1 MFVCEF
7 SLKLAFS
14 QPKAG
19 KGETSKAAGGTI
31 GGCLLC
37 RRPPTAIIFL
47 FCDSPVDSCNLVS
60 QDAGEKHTDRSV

>member
-7 SLKLAFS
+7 SLNLAFS

-19 KGETSKAAGGTI
+19 KGEKSKAAGGTI

-37 RRPPTAIIFL
+37 RRPPTAIIF
-47 FCDSPVDSCNLVS
+47 PVDACNLVS
-60 QDAGEKHTDRSV
+60 SQDAREKHTDRSV